1 MNAPVLLMVEK
12 RESLLWLRLNRPEK
26 ANALTAGLMEEIAAA
41 LSGAAADESVR
52 AVLLTGTGERVFC
65 AGADVR
71 EQPADGNVTAHRKR
85 RSAGL
90 AALQDAVIECPKPV
104 VVVLNGI
111 ASGGG
116 AMVALLGDARV
127 AVDSAALSLPEINLP
142 SATFIGAAIVE
153 HVAGPLLA
161 ADLVQTGRRMQMSE
175 ALARGLVNA
184 VVLRNELEAAATN
197 LASELAGKD
206 PRAFAAQKQWLN
218 RRLKPLLAEA
228 RAAQAAYVRH

>member
-1 MNAPVLLMVEK
+1 
-12 RESLLWLRLNRPEK
+12 
-26 ANALTAGLMEEIAAA
+26 
-41 LSGAAADESVR
+41 
-52 AVLLTGTGERVFC
+52 
-65 AGADVR
+65 
-71 EQPADGNVTAHRKR
+71 
-85 RSAGL
+85 
-90 AALQDAVIECPKPV
+90 
-104 VVVLNGI
+104 
-111 ASGGG
+111 
-116 AMVALLGDARV
+116 MVALLGDARV